1 MLAIITKANDDYWYE
16 LKEIN
21 TIKELFDIYHSV
33 IVEDVEENE
42 YKNWKDY
49 ELLDFWNGIKK
60 EDIPLI
66 KKAECH
72 ITIYNGYVE

>member
-1 MLAIITKANDDYWYE
+1 MLALITKVNDDYWYE

-33 IVEDVEENE
+33 IVKRNE

-49 ELLDFWNGIKK
+49 EFLDFWDGIKK

>member
-1 MLAIITKANDDYWYE
+1 MLALITKANDDYWYE

-21 TIKELFDIYHSV
+21 TIKELFDIYHSL
-33 IVEDVEENE
+33 IVEGNE

-49 ELLDFWNGIKK
+49 ELLNFWDGIKK

>member
-33 IVEDVEENE
+33 IVEGNE
-42 YKNWKDY
+42 YKDWKDY
-49 ELLDFWNGIKK
+49 EFLDFWDGIKK

>member
-33 IVEDVEENE
+33 IVKENE
-42 YKNWKDY
+42 YKNWKDH
-49 ELLDFWNGIKK
+49 ELLDFWDGIKK

>member
-33 IVEDVEENE
+33 IVEENE
-42 YKNWKDY
+42 YEDWKDY
-49 ELLDFWNGIKK
+49 EFLDFWDGIKK
-60 EDIPLI
+60 EDISLI

-72 ITIYNGYVE
+72 ITIYNDYVE

>member
-33 IVEDVEENE
+33 IVKRNE

-49 ELLDFWNGIKK
+49 EFLDFWDGIKK

-72 ITIYNGYVE
+72 ITIYNDYVE

>member
-33 IVEDVEENE
+33 IVEENE
-42 YKNWKDY
+42 YKNWEDD
-49 ELLDFWNGIKK
+49 EFLDFWDGIKK

>member
-1 MLAIITKANDDYWYE
+1 MLAIITKASNDHWYE

-21 TIKELFDIYHSV
+21 TIKDLFNIYHST
-33 IVEDVEENE
+33 IIEENE
-42 YKNWKDY
+42 YKYWNLDLWDY
-49 ELLDFWNGIKK
+49 IKK

-72 ITIYNGYVE
+72 VIIYDDYVE

>member
-1 MLAIITKANDDYWYE
+1 MLAIITKASDDYWYE

-21 TIKELFDIYHSV
+21 TIKELFGIYHSV
-33 IVEDVEENE
+33 IVEENE

-49 ELLDFWNGIKK
+49 EFLDFWDGIKK

-72 ITIYNGYVE
+72 ITIYNDYVE

>member
-16 LKEIN
+16 LKEVN
-21 TIKELFDIYHSV
+21 TIKELFNIYPSV
-33 IVEDVEENE
+33 IVEKNE

-49 ELLDFWNGIKK
+49 EFLDFWNGIKK

-66 KKAECH
+66 RKAECH
-72 ITIYNGYVE
+72 IIIYNDYVE

>member
-1 MLAIITKANDDYWYE
+1 MLAIITKASNDYWYK
-16 LKEIN
+16 LKEVN

-33 IVEDVEENE
+33 IVE
-42 YKNWKDY
+42 KNGYEDWKDC
-49 ELLDFWNGIKK
+49 EFLTFFGDNIIK

-72 ITIYNGYVE
+72 IIIYDSYVE

>member
-1 MLAIITKANDDYWYE
+1 MLAIITKANDDYWYK

-21 TIKELFDIYHSV
+21 TIEELFNIYNST
-33 IVEDVEENE
+33 IVEKNE

-49 ELLDFWNGIKK
+49 EFLDFWDGIKK

-72 ITIYNGYVE
+72 ITIYNDFVE

>member
-16 LKEIN
+16 LKEVN
-21 TIKELFDIYHSV
+21 TIEELFNIYDSV
-33 IVEDVEENE
+33 IVEKNE
-42 YKNWKDY
+42 YKNWEDY
-49 ELLDFWNGIKK
+49 IFLDFWDDIKK

-72 ITIYNGYVE
+72 IIIYNDYVE

>member
-21 TIKELFDIYHSV
+21 TIKELFDIYHTV
-33 IVEDVEENE
+33 IVKGNE

-49 ELLDFWNGIKK
+49 EFLDFWDGIKK

-66 KKAECH
+66 KKAQCH
-72 ITIYNGYVE
+72 ITIYNDFVE

>member
-21 TIKELFDIYHSV
+21 TIKELFDIYHTV
-33 IVEDVEENE
+33 IVEGNE

-49 ELLDFWNGIKK
+49 EFLDFWDGIKK

>member
-21 TIKELFDIYHSV
+21 TIKELFDIYHTV
-33 IVEDVEENE
+33 IVIGNE
-42 YKNWKDY
+42 YINWKDY
-49 ELLDFWNGIKK
+49 KFLDFWDGIKK

-66 KKAECH
+66 KKAKCH

>member
-1 MLAIITKANDDYWYE
+1 MLALITKASNNYWYE
-16 LKEIN
+16 IKEIN
-21 TIKELFDIYHSV
+21 TIKELFKIYPST
-33 IVEDVEENE
+33 IVEENE

-49 ELLDFWNGIKK
+49 MFLDFWDGIKK

-72 ITIYNGYVE
+72 ITIYNDYIE

>member
-33 IVEDVEENE
+33 IVKRNE

-49 ELLDFWNGIKK
+49 EFLDFWDGIKK

>member
-1 MLAIITKANDDYWYE
+1 MLAIITKASKDYWYE

-21 TIKELFDIYHSV
+21 TIEDLFNICSSV
-33 IVEDVEENE
+33 IVEKNE
-42 YKNWKDY
+42 YKDWKDY
-49 ELLDFWNGIKK
+49 MFLDFWDGIKK

-72 ITIYNGYVE
+72 VTIYDSYVE

>member
-21 TIKELFDIYHSV
+21 TIKELFDIYHTV
-33 IVEDVEENE
+33 IVKRNE

-49 ELLDFWNGIKK
+49 EFLDFWDGIKK